1 KIASAFSEV
10 FGAFKRDKEAV
21 KVLSFRDRYLNEGK
35 IEGRYDTVNE
45 IEKLLN
51 SGLSLET
58 VLQKIREET
67 SLQLNNLSI
76 ENN

>member
-1 KIASAFSEV
+1 
-10 FGAFKRDKEAV
+10 
-21 KVLSFRDRYLNEGK
+21 VLSFRDRYLNEGRYEGR
-35 IEGRYDTVNE
+35 IEGRFDTVNE
-45 IEKLLN
+45 IEKLLS

-76 ENN
+76 ENS